1 MKKSKFIGNCFP
13 ITISEEIE
21 EILNNIRK
29 EHYTANH
36 NCYAYR
42 IGIDDNNF
50 RYSDDGEPSG
60 TAGKPI
66 LQAIDHF
73 KYKNVLVI
81 VTRYFGGIKLGVGP
95 LFRAYYDS
103 ALGCLAEALPK
114 KIFITRSYKVVSDYN
129 NITLLKRIFEKYA
142 INYNANYSE
151 VVEFYPNVLISQ
163 VNEFE
168 NELINKFN
176 GKVHFEIIEKIDGN
190 N

>member
-1 MKKSKFIGNCFP
+1 M
-13 ITISEEIE
+13 
-21 EILNNIRK
+21 
-29 EHYTANH
+29 
-36 NCYAYR
+36 
-42 IGIDDNNF
+42 
-50 RYSDDGEPSG
+50 
-60 TAGKPI
+60 
-66 LQAIDHF
+66 
-73 KYKNVLVI
+73 I